1 MTIKRFTLFG
11 LISALLLVSLSA
23 IISAQDDDSNKRKR
37 GRLGFDHAKT
47 IVLDATGLEGDAL
60 LEALKAG
67 STLAELIEA
76 NGGDIDSVIAD
87 LVAQATA
94 AINAN
99 VAQRLE
105 SLEAEI
111 TERVNSSSMGFADGK
126 GRRGRPGRPMPR
138 GGFGLWGMGDA
149 SIVLDATGLD
159 AAGLLEALKAGSTL
173 AELIEA
179 NGGDVDSV
187 IADLVAQATA
197 AINANVAQRLENLEA
212 EITERVNSSSMGF
225 ADGKGRRGRPGWPMP
240 RGGFGLWGM
249 GDASIVLDAT
259 GLDAAGLLEAL
270 KAGSTLAELIEA
282 NGGDVD
288 SVIADLTAQATA
300 AINANVAQRLESLE
314 AEITERVNSSLIG
327 FADGKGRRGRRGFGF
342 WGMKGMDSAEAET

>member
-23 IISAQDDDSNKRKR
+23 IISAQDDDSSKRKR

-47 IVLDATGLEGDAL
+47 IILEATGLEGDAL

-76 NGGDIDSVIAD
+76 NGGDVDSVIAD
-87 LVAQATA
+87 LTAQAAA

-105 SLEAEI
+105 SLEAAI
-111 TERVNSSSMGFADGK
+111 TERVNSSSMGSADGK

-159 AAGLLEALKAGSTL
+159 VAGLLEALKAGSTL

-197 AINANVAQRLENLEA
+197 AINANVAQRLESLEA
-212 EITERVNSSSMGF
+212 AITERVNSSSMGS
-225 ADGKGRRGRPGWPMP
+225 ADGKGRRGR
-240 RGGFGLWGM
+240 RGFGFWGM

-259 GLDAAGLLEAL
+259 GLDVAGLLEAL

-288 SVIADLTAQATA
+288 SVIADLTAQAAA

-314 AEITERVNSSLIG
+314 AEITERVNGSSMG